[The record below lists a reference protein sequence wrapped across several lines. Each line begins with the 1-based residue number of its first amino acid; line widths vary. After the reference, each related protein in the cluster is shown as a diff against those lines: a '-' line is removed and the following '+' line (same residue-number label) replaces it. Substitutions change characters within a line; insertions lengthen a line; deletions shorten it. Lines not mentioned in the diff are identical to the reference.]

1 MRDRPLGSS
10 IMSKLIESQW
20 FYGPL
25 PYLLLPIVHGECRT
39 SLSPNRS
46 CWHTLPI
53 SVTATLTLAPGR
65 SPRRLHRALAALR
78 LPSQT
83 VVAGPASGAQSSL
96 PICHR
101 TVPSVRSAEGA
112 QNGIFCRVLAI
123 CWRMRGEVQQPEPA
137 APSHEGM
144 TTAACVT
151 ASSANATME
160 RLTTRGRWLGLSG
173 HDYGRYAAILH
184 LTVMIG
190 IAFAQAHRTYG
201 PAGHRTHVWGARI
214 RVQTVLWHR
223 SSRICPQVKDS
234 QAWIARPF
242 TKRLL
247 SILVYAPVVLRTLTS
262 SNSGLLNHQA
272 LP

>member
-1 MRDRPLGSS
+1 MTTCWRRP
-10 IMSKLIESQW
+10 
-20 FYGPL
+20 P
-25 PYLLLPIVHGECRT
+25 T
-39 SLSPNRS
+39 SLYRS
-46 CWHTLPI
+46 GEPVPEPGWRCFPVALTPGNLREAARL
-53 SVTATLTLAPGR
+53 TAHLSCAE
-65 SPRRLHRALAALR
+65 SAIRLLRFRIRCNTVSQSLAAATTR
-78 LPSQT
+78 DPS
-83 VVAGPASGAQSSL
+83 
-96 PICHR
+96 ICHR

-144 TTAACVT
+144 TTAVCVT

-201 PAGHRTHVWGARI
+201 PAGRRTHVWGARI

-223 SSRICPQVKDS
+223 SSRICCQG
-234 QAWIARPF
+234 
-242 TKRLL
+242 
-247 SILVYAPVVLRTLTS
+247 TLGT
-262 SNSGLLNHQA
+262 A
-272 LP
+272 LPRILWSLTVGEDEPVFAGLTRRDRRCCHDPGCTGVSA

>member
-1 MRDRPLGSS
+1 
-10 IMSKLIESQW
+10 
-20 FYGPL
+20 
-25 PYLLLPIVHGECRT
+25 
-39 SLSPNRS
+39 
-46 CWHTLPI
+46 
-53 SVTATLTLAPGR
+53 
-65 SPRRLHRALAALR
+65 
-78 LPSQT
+78 
-83 VVAGPASGAQSSL
+83 
-96 PICHR
+96 
-101 TVPSVRSAEGA
+101 
-112 QNGIFCRVLAI
+112 
-123 CWRMRGEVQQPEPA
+123 MRGEVQQPEPA

-144 TTAACVT
+144 TTAVCVT

-201 PAGHRTHVWGARI
+201 PAGRRTHVWGARI

-247 SILVYAPVVLRTLTS
+247 TERRQRSGPGSRPSAAASRPGRAAARLRGWNARWACFPVADLRGDFLWAVLCAFMCVALPGRRLTVGPRQ
-262 SNSGLLNHQA
+262 SGQA
-272 LP
+272 LTGPRPRRLERGRAPS

>member
-1 MRDRPLGSS
+1 
-10 IMSKLIESQW
+10 
-20 FYGPL
+20 
-25 PYLLLPIVHGECRT
+25 
-39 SLSPNRS
+39 
-46 CWHTLPI
+46 
-53 SVTATLTLAPGR
+53 
-65 SPRRLHRALAALR
+65 
-78 LPSQT
+78 
-83 VVAGPASGAQSSL
+83 
-96 PICHR
+96 
-101 TVPSVRSAEGA
+101 
-112 QNGIFCRVLAI
+112 
-123 CWRMRGEVQQPEPA
+123 MRGEVQQPEPA

-144 TTAACVT
+144 TTAVCVT

-201 PAGHRTHVWGARI
+201 PAGRRTHVWGARI

-247 SILVYAPVVLRTLTS
+247 SLWTAELSHCSDQGAVAARRRWPGVSARLSLGRPARRTPGHTREDTHKSATLTRHTYRFRTPAS
-262 SNSGLLNHQA
+262 C
-272 LP
+272 LPTDCPSRGHSLKGRPFGRRTSLPRS

>member
-1 MRDRPLGSS
+1 MAHGVRHPDREADHRSRRSGRAAGTAATMIRVPPVSS
-10 IMSKLIESQW
+10 IWIQSGDGHRPS
-20 FYGPL
+20 G
-25 PYLLLPIVHGECRT
+25 VSSG
-39 SLSPNRS
+39 SD
-46 CWHTLPI
+46 
-53 SVTATLTLAPGR
+53 PGR
-65 SPRRLHRALAALR
+65 RPCLGTPRRSR
-78 LPSQT
+78 LPRPRPSGHRRMRMPGASISLFRHHAERRGRSGRT
-83 VVAGPASGAQSSL
+83 PAYP

-144 TTAACVT
+144 TTAVCVT

-173 HDYGRYAAILH
+173 HDYRRYAAILH

-201 PAGHRTHVWGARI
+201 PAGRRTHVWGARI

-247 SILVYAPVVLRTLTS
+247 TERR
-262 SNSGLLNHQA
+262 
-272 LP
+272 

>member
-1 MRDRPLGSS
+1 
-10 IMSKLIESQW
+10 
-20 FYGPL
+20 
-25 PYLLLPIVHGECRT
+25 
-39 SLSPNRS
+39 
-46 CWHTLPI
+46 
-53 SVTATLTLAPGR
+53 
-65 SPRRLHRALAALR
+65 
-78 LPSQT
+78 
-83 VVAGPASGAQSSL
+83 
-96 PICHR
+96 
-101 TVPSVRSAEGA
+101 
-112 QNGIFCRVLAI
+112 
-123 CWRMRGEVQQPEPA
+123 MRGEVQQPEPA

-144 TTAACVT
+144 TTAVCVT

-201 PAGHRTHVWGARI
+201 PAGRRTHVWGARI

-247 SILVYAPVVLRTLTS
+247 TERRPSGAGVADLGPRLGRTRASSRPHPRPGRAGDRLREGTRAAHAFRSLTCAVISCGLSCEPSRVVLPP
-262 SNSGLLNHQA
+262 GGG
-272 LP
+272 